1 MMESRAVHSVSHT
14 EAIEDAAVPVAGV
27 DAGRGERLRDAF
39 ALLSPEDMAALI
51 GIDTRTL
58 AVWRSM
64 HKGPDFVRLGRA
76 VFYRRADVLAW
87 VELNVTNTD
96 RSN

>member
-1 MMESRAVHSVSHT
+1 MHSG
-14 EAIEDAAVPVAGV
+14 AIEDATPPVVGL

-51 GIDTRTL
+51 GIDMRTL
-58 AVWRSM
+58 AVWRSAQ
-64 HKGPDFVRLGRA
+64 KGPDFVRLGRA
-76 VFYRRADVLAW
+76 IFYRRADVLAW

-96 RSN
+96 RAN